1 MTVGHLLFV
10 GLIYGVNPA
19 LSSAQTAVRVRVAV
33 PAAKVLESPR
43 SWSDMMITAPADTVF
58 EVIDRDGDYYWVLL
72 PADNNGTRRAGYIN
86 ATNVEIMTGAGEPRP
101 VISGTAAV
109 PPSPAYEGSQG
120 SADPA
125 DPDRSGF
132 TILAELGA
140 GVQHDDYYAESA
152 GGLAGL
158 NLGLGAFL
166 TRDLALMFRF
176 SGTTASFGPYSQV
189 SGVAGPMVQY
199 WLSDRVNL
207 RAGGGVGFWS
217 SDDDHETAFGLMLGV
232 GVTVFN
238 RGKHN
243 LQIGF
248 DYAPVFTD
256 SRIHNIGFTFGY
268 QFL

>member
-1 MTVGHLLFV
+1 MTLVHLLLF
-10 GLIYGVNPA
+10 GLMYGLYPEV
-19 LSSAQTAVRVRVAV
+19 SSAQTPPSVRVAV
-33 PAAKVLESPR
+33 PAARVFESPR
-43 SWSDMMITAPADTVF
+43 SGSDTIITALADTVL

-72 PADNNGTRRAGYIN
+72 PVDIHGTRRAGYIHADSVAIAMGTGDPRSGIP
-86 ATNVEIMTGAGEPRP
+86 ATV
-101 VISGTAAV
+101 AV
-109 PPSPAYEGSQG
+109 PPSPSYEINQVPP
-120 SADPA
+120 DPA
-125 DPDRSGF
+125 HPDRSGF
-132 TILAELGA
+132 TILLELGA
-140 GVQHDDYYAESA
+140 GVQRDDYYAETA

-158 NLGLGAFL
+158 NVGLGAFL

-176 SGTTASFGPYSQV
+176 SGTTASYAPYSQV

-217 SDDDHETAFGLMLGV
+217 SEDDNETAFGLMLGV